1 MRLLECKSDGKFS
14 LTQFFDDIPRYA
26 ILSHTWGPEEVTFRD
41 MIEGNGTSKTS
52 FDKIRFLENRLDAM
66 ACVTSGLTHAV
77 STNRAVLSSQ
87 RL

>member
-41 MIEGNGTSKTS
+41 MIDGNGTSKTS
-52 FDKIRFLENRLDAM
+52 FDKIRFCGEQARRD
-66 ACVTSGLTHAV
+66 GLYYF
-77 STNRAVLSSQ
+77 
-87 RL
+87 